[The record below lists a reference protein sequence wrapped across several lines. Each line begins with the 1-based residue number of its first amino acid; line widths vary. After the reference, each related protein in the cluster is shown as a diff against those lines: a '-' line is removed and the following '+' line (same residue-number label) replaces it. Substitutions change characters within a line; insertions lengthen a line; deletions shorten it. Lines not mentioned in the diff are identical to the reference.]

1 MPNRIYETA
10 VLLTCFNRKA
20 KTTECLRRMVSC
32 AKEYNN
38 SHEDIIRLT
47 VFMTDDGCTDGTAG
61 AVRDVIG
68 SDVETNIIQGDGKRY
83 WAGGMR
89 MAWSEAISSG
99 KRWDFYL
106 LLNDDTIVMDNVF
119 DELLDAHRHA
129 MRHYSRGGI
138 YSGITCDTD
147 DHSIITYGGDIFNSA
162 AQATSRRVSPTGEPQ
177 MVDMFNANIL
187 LVTAE
192 VVDEIGIF
200 PDCYTHS
207 CADNDYCMMAKRNN
221 IPTLVTANVC
231 GICKDDHKTNE
242 EECQALMRMTM
253 KERIEYTRNPLHSDK
268 DYLNFVRRNMPRK
281 YIVSW
286 IMRKIRL
293 YSPRVY
299 NAINKA
305 RGLYTYGRE

>member
-99 KRWDFYL
+99 KRWEFYL
-106 LLNDDTIVMDNVF
+106 LLNDDTIVMDN
-119 DELLDAHRHA
+119 D
-129 MRHYSRGGI
+129 
-138 YSGITCDTD
+138 
-147 DHSIITYGGDIFNSA
+147 
-162 AQATSRRVSPTGEPQ
+162 
-177 MVDMFNANIL
+177 
-187 LVTAE
+187 
-192 VVDEIGIF
+192 
-200 PDCYTHS
+200 
-207 CADNDYCMMAKRNN
+207 
-221 IPTLVTANVC
+221 
-231 GICKDDHKTNE
+231 
-242 EECQALMRMTM
+242 
-253 KERIEYTRNPLHSDK
+253 
-268 DYLNFVRRNMPRK
+268 
-281 YIVSW
+281 
-286 IMRKIRL
+286 
-293 YSPRVY
+293 
-299 NAINKA
+299 
-305 RGLYTYGRE
+305 

>member
-38 SHEDIIRLT
+38 SHEDMIRLT

-293 YSPRVY
+293 YSPRMY